1 MPSRR
6 HDGARRTCGAGLVG
20 AALAAV
26 HLTVAAVLV
35 LPPLFTGERAGM
47 VLAGEFPAGEDPGAE
62 NPGEPGAE
70 EPGAEGPGAEGPT
83 GEVEGEVGAGS
94 LFSPLKVPPPAL
106 PVRVGDGTW
115 APPPEPLY
123 LVLNVAARRLYVYR
137 DGGLIRVYPTT
148 VGRPGEPTPVGLF
161 SIRAKTINPT
171 WYPRGRPPVPPGPA
185 NPLGTRWMG
194 FSPWGHGLHG
204 TNTPW
209 LIGLPA
215 SAGCVRLYN
224 EDAEELFEMV
234 RIGTPVLVVYEPVE
248 LAVYPPEEDA
258 EPQEGAEPEEGAEGR
273 PGEGEDPGQ
282 AEDPAEEEQ
291 PGLDQ
296 GPAGPDETRARRFVL
311 ALHPDIYSRLGDYR
325 AFLESRLALAG
336 VTLEKAFL
344 EWLVEA
350 AREHQAVTWDTA
362 TPVVIGDRPVETGIL
377 RLGREG
383 DDTPLLAVRAFGEAL
398 GLAVG
403 WDPEEARPL
412 LDGRPVPNAVIAVGR
427 SYARV
432 PDLAQAIRR
441 ELTWAVETFQPADG
455 EDLVRQHMAV
465 TLGYRVL
472 VNGVAVG
479 RQAFASEHGIYV
491 PLRPVAEALG
501 MPVHWDAERRV
512 VLLCGVEVQAVIV
525 GDTSYVSVEELR
537 DLLAGRAAVAVTRD
551 AVLVI
556 TH

>member
-1 MPSRR
+1 M
-6 HDGARRTCGAGLVG
+6 GLVR
-20 AALAAV
+20 AAMAAV
-26 HLTVAAVLV
+26 HLTVAAVLF
-35 LPPLFTGERAGM
+35 LPLPSAGERAD
-47 VLAGEFPAGEDPGAE
+47 VALAGGIPAGEDPGAGD
-62 NPGEPGAE
+62 PA
-70 EPGAEGPGAEGPT
+70 A
-83 GEVEGEVGAGS
+83 EVEERVGTDDS
-94 LFSPLKVPPPAL
+94 LFSPLKVPLPAL
-106 PVRVGDGTW
+106 PVRVDDGTW
-115 APPPEPLY
+115 GPPPEPLY

-161 SIRAKTINPT
+161 SIRGKTINPT
-171 WYPRGRPPVPPGPA
+171 WYPPERPPVPPGPE

-209 LIGLPA
+209 LIGLPV
-215 SAGCVRLYN
+215 SRGCVRLHN

-234 RIGTPVLVVYEPVE
+234 RIGTPVLVVYQPVE
-248 LAVYPPEEDA
+248 LAVYPPEEDGEA
-258 EPQEGAEPEEGAEGR
+258 EEGAEGR
-273 PGEGEDPGQ
+273 PGE
-282 AEDPAEEEQ
+282 EEEE
-291 PGLDQ
+291 PGRDQ

-311 ALHPDIYSRLGDYR
+311 TLHPDIYARLGDYR

-336 VTLEKAFL
+336 VALERTFL
-344 EWLVEA
+344 EWLVKA
-350 AREHQAVTWDTA
+350 AEEHQAVTWDTA
-362 TPVVIGDRPVETGIL
+362 TPVVVGDRPVGTGIL
-377 RLGREG
+377 HLGLGQGGE
-383 DDTPLLAVRAFGEAL
+383 PLLAVRAFGEAL

-403 WDPEEARPL
+403 WDPEEGRPL
-412 LDGRPVPNAVIAVGR
+412 LDGRPVPNAVIAAGR

-432 PDLAQAIRR
+432 PDLAEAVGR
-441 ELTWAVETFQPADG
+441 ELACTVETFPPADG
-455 EDLVRQHMAV
+455 EDLVRQRVAV

-479 RQAFASEHGIYV
+479 RQAFASEYGIHV

-501 MPVHWDAERRV
+501 IPVHWDAERRV
-512 VLLCGVEVQAVIV
+512 VLLGGVEVQAVII